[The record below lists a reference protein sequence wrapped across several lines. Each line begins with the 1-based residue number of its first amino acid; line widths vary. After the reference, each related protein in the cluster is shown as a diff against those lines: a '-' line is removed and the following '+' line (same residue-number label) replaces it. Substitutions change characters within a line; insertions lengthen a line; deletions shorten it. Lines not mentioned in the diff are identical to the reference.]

1 MSSMFD
7 EMMTSAFN
15 VFMMV
20 CVYAMTNAVVDISN
34 SLRSINVDISNS
46 LRSIKA
52 STGGINHYLFVLN
65 RELRIYNSISQE
77 LSAEKTS
84 VPAADSF

>member
-1 MSSMFD
+1 MFH

-34 SLRSINVDISNS
+34 SLRSIKSCTDD
-46 LRSIKA
+46 LRSINA
-52 STGGINHYLFVLN
+52 SIAGMNHYLFVLN
-65 RELRIYNSISQE
+65 RELRIYNSVSQE

-84 VPAADSF
+84 VPTADSF

>member
-1 MSSMFD
+1 MNSMFD
-7 EMMTSAFN
+7 EMITSAFN

-34 SLRSINVDISNS
+34 SLRSIKSCTDD

-52 STGGINHYLFVLN
+52 SIAGMNHYLFVLN
-65 RELRIYNSISQE
+65 RELRIYNSISEE

-84 VPAADSF
+84 VPTADSF

>member
-1 MSSMFD
+1 MFD

-34 SLRSINVDISNS
+34 SLRSIKS
-46 LRSIKA
+46 
-52 STGGINHYLFVLN
+52 STENINHYLFVHHKLH
-65 RELRIYNSISQE
+65 L
-77 LSAEKTS
+77 K
-84 VPAADSF
+84 V

>member
-1 MSSMFD
+1 MNSMFD

-34 SLRSINVDISNS
+34 SLRSIKS
-46 LRSIKA
+46 
-52 STGGINHYLFVLN
+52 STENINHYLFVLN
-65 RELRIYNSISQE
+65 RELRIYNSVSQE

-84 VPAADSF
+84 VPTADSF

>member
-1 MSSMFD
+1 MFH

-20 CVYAMTNAVVDISN
+20 CVYAMANAVVDISN
-34 SLRSINVDISNS
+34 SLRSIKSCTDD

-52 STGGINHYLFVLN
+52 SIAGMNHYLFVLI
-65 RELRIYNSISQE
+65 RELRIYNSISEE
-77 LSAEKTS
+77 LSAEKDRKS
-84 VPAADSF
+84 VV